1 MFFSCKVSRRIRL
14 FITRKNNYA
23 SCQNENT
30 NPPQRATNSSNEA
43 RHECSTG
50 ILPVGQPGV
59 SPGESLFGRRDA
71 RRPHSRDGS
80 AAAAGSMIYLDYNAT
95 TPLCD
100 EAREAMLLYLDRH
113 FGNPSSV
120 HAAGREAR
128 AAIDGARDKLAALL
142 RVEPHE
148 LIFTSGGTESCNLAV
163 LGLARCPSSR
173 GGHVISNKA
182 EHHAVLNALEYLEKR
197 KNFEVTWLNVSR
209 DGIVDLD
216 QLASSIRSDTRLVSI
231 MTANNETGVI
241 QPMREIS
248 QICRDRGV
256 LLHSDM
262 VQAFGKTDVDVSL
275 VDVASFAA
283 HKFYGPKGTGF
294 LCLRAGLPIQPI
306 MFGGA
311 HENQRRP
318 GTENVA
324 GIAGMAAAAEWILR
338 DRETEQERRAGLR
351 DQLWR
356 GIADV
361 FPDAQQNG
369 DPTHRLAN
377 TLNASFIGV
386 DSETML
392 MALDLEGICA
402 SSGSACMVGSV
413 RASHVLLAMGLPME
427 RARSAIR
434 LSLGEWTTAEEIADA
449 GDALD
454 RIAKRTKDAREYAL
468 A

>member
-1 MFFSCKVSRRIRL
+1 
-14 FITRKNNYA
+14 
-23 SCQNENT
+23 
-30 NPPQRATNSSNEA
+30 
-43 RHECSTG
+43 
-50 ILPVGQPGV
+50 
-59 SPGESLFGRRDA
+59 
-71 RRPHSRDGS
+71 
-80 AAAAGSMIYLDYNAT
+80 MIYLDYNAT

-100 EAREAMLLYLDRH
+100 VAREAMLPYLGRY
-113 FGNPSSV
+113 FGNPSSI

-128 AAIDGARDKLAALL
+128 AAIDNARDKLGALL
-142 RVEPHE
+142 RAKPGEI
-148 LIFTSGGTESCNLAV
+148 IFTGGATESCNLAV
-163 LGLARCPSSR
+163 LGLARSSSSR
-173 GGHVISNKA
+173 GGHIISNKA
-182 EHHAVLNALEYLEKR
+182 EHHAVLHPLEHLEQHEG
-197 KNFEVTWLNVSR
+197 FEVTWLNVFES
-209 DGIVDLD
+209 GMVDLD
-216 QLASSIRSDTRLVSI
+216 QLADSIRPDTRLVSI

-324 GIAGMAAAAEWILR
+324 GIAGMAAAAEWILH
-338 DRETEQERRAGLR
+338 DRETEQERRAQLR

-356 GIADV
+356 SIVNV

-434 LSLGEWTTAEEIADA
+434 LSLGKWTTAKEIADA

>member
-1 MFFSCKVSRRIRL
+1 
-14 FITRKNNYA
+14 
-23 SCQNENT
+23 
-30 NPPQRATNSSNEA
+30 
-43 RHECSTG
+43 
-50 ILPVGQPGV
+50 
-59 SPGESLFGRRDA
+59 
-71 RRPHSRDGS
+71 
-80 AAAAGSMIYLDYNAT
+80 MIYFDYNAT

-100 EAREAMLLYLDRH
+100 PAREAMLPYLNRH
-113 FGNPSSV
+113 FGNPSSI

-128 AAIDGARDKLAALL
+128 AAIDDARDKLAALL
-142 RVEPHE
+142 RVKPSEI
-148 LIFTSGGTESCNLAV
+148 IFTSGATESCNLAV
-163 LGLARCPSSR
+163 LGLARSPSSH
-173 GGHVISNKA
+173 GGHIISNKA
-182 EHHAVLNALEYLEKR
+182 EHHAVLNPVEYLEKR
-197 KNFEVTWLNVSR
+197 ENFEVTWLNVSQN
-209 DGIVDLD
+209 GMVDLD
-216 QLASSIRSDTRLVSI
+216 QLADSIRPDTKLVSI

-241 QPMREIS
+241 QPMRKIS
-248 QICRDRGV
+248 QICRERGV

-262 VQAFGKTDVDVSL
+262 VQAFGKTEVDVSL

-294 LCLRAGLPIQPI
+294 LFLRAGLPIQPI

-324 GIAGMAAAAEWILR
+324 SIAGMAAAAECIAG
-338 DRETEQERRAGLR
+338 DRETEQERKAQLR

-356 GIADV
+356 SIAEV
-361 FPDAQQNG
+361 FPDTQQNG
-369 DPTHRLAN
+369 DPVCGLTN
-377 TLNASFIGV
+377 TLNVSFTGI

-413 RASHVLLAMGLPME
+413 RASHVLLAMGLPIE

-434 LSLGEWTTAEEIADA
+434 FSLGRWTTAEEIAA
-449 GDALD
+449 ANSALQ
-454 RIAKRTKDAREYAL
+454 RIAKRTKNAREYAV

>member
-1 MFFSCKVSRRIRL
+1 
-14 FITRKNNYA
+14 
-23 SCQNENT
+23 
-30 NPPQRATNSSNEA
+30 
-43 RHECSTG
+43 
-50 ILPVGQPGV
+50 
-59 SPGESLFGRRDA
+59 
-71 RRPHSRDGS
+71 
-80 AAAAGSMIYLDYNAT
+80 MIYLDYNAT

-100 EAREAMLLYLDRH
+100 KAREAMLLYLDRH

-120 HAAGREAR
+120 HAVGREAR
-128 AAIDGARDKLAALL
+128 AAIDDARDKLAALL
-142 RVEPHE
+142 RIKPHE

-197 KNFEVTWLNVSR
+197 ENFEVTWLNVSR

-216 QLASSIRSDTRLVSI
+216 QLASAIRTETRLVSI

-262 VQAFGKTDVDVSL
+262 VQSFGKIDIDLSL
-275 VDVASFAA
+275 VDAASFAA
-283 HKFYGPKGTGF
+283 HKFYGPKG
-294 LCLRAGLPIQPI
+294 AGLLFLRSGLSVQPI

-311 HENQRRP
+311 HENERRP

-324 GIAGMAAAAEWILR
+324 AIAGMAASAEWTLR
-338 DRETEQERRAGLR
+338 DRQIEQKREAQLRNELWTRIAGT
-351 DQLWR
+351 
-356 GIADV
+356 
-361 FPDAQQNG
+361 FPAAMENG
-369 DPTHRLAN
+369 DSARRLAN
-377 TLNASFIGV
+377 TLNLSFPGF
-386 DSETML
+386 DSETTL
-392 MALDLEGICA
+392 MALDLEGVCA

-413 RASHVLLAMGLPME
+413 VASHVLLAMGLPME
-427 RARSAIR
+427 RASSAVR
-434 LSLGEWTTAEEIADA
+434 FSLGKQATAKEIDDA
-449 GDALD
+449 AKAIE
-454 RIAKRTKDAREYAL
+454 RIVGRLMKANRAYAV